1 MKLWLW
7 DILIHVENMYK
18 GKSIIYFSWSKISN
32 IYSKCLVRF
41 LFNIYF
47 FKDALVYKFKYQ
59 WCAWFFHILYH
70 TKSSISAIFRTHP
83 TLVSPSPVLST
94 PQWETSI
101 SSCLP
106 RSQYISLFSVFIAN
120 ITGLFNLINFLNSK
134 NYLKVLFILV
144 VLVLNVITVKSL
156 EFVVAQ
162 FMWNSWVPWINKS
175 GL

>member
-1 MKLWLW
+1 M
-7 DILIHVENMYK
+7 
-18 GKSIIYFSWSKISN
+18 
-32 IYSKCLVRF
+32 VRF

-47 FKDALVYKFKYQ
+47 FKDALVYKFKYH

-70 TKSSISAIFRTHP
+70 TQSSISAIFRTHP
-83 TLVSPSPVLST
+83 TLVSLSPVLST

-134 NYLKVLFILV
+134 KLF
-144 VLVLNVITVKSL
+144 KSSFYIGCFSSQCYYCEIIRVRGGSIYV
-156 EFVVAQ
+156 EFVGT
-162 FMWNSWVPWINKS
+162 MN
-175 GL
+175 

>member
-1 MKLWLW
+1 M
-7 DILIHVENMYK
+7 
-18 GKSIIYFSWSKISN
+18 
-32 IYSKCLVRF
+32 VRF

-59 WCAWFFHILYH
+59 WCAWFFHVLYH

-120 ITGLFNLINFLNSK
+120 ITGLFNLINFLNFNELFK
-134 NYLKVLFILV
+134 NCSITHSNIIKQILSTKEYSGE
-144 VLVLNVITVKSL
+144 ITPSY
-156 EFVVAQ
+156 
-162 FMWNSWVPWINKS
+162 P
-175 GL
+175 